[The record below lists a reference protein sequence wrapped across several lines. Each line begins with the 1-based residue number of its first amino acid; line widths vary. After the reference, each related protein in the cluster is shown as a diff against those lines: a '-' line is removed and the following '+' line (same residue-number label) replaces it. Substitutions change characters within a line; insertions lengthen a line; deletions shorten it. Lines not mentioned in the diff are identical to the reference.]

1 MPLNRFMKTSK
12 NFDMEAPNK
21 LFIKPEKIKVE
32 MIPGGELPNVGIQ
45 YIRKDFLLEPLKK
58 KRDRVAEPPAS
69 PLDKGAI
76 WILDGLIDK
85 ISSL

>member
-1 MPLNRFMKTSK
+1 MKTSR

-45 YIRKDFLLEPLKK
+45 YIRKDLLLEWAEGKK
-58 KRDRVAEPPAS
+58 KYYLDRQEYDCGWNDL
-69 PLDKGAI
+69 LDEV
-76 WILDGLIDK
+76 IDK
-85 ISSL
+85 LNSL